1 MAKWVSELRHRIAP
15 PMRACG
21 EANRT
26 SQNESPVSD
35 LVTLFRGLV
44 STIRTLAT
52 RLRSINGGWRLRGW
66 VALVAYDGNGVIAQI
81 YEQLLRLLLG

>member
-1 MAKWVSELRHRIAP
+1 MGERVTPSDRAAHESTRRGEPNEPERIA
-15 PMRACG
+15 G
-21 EANRT
+21 I
-26 SQNESPVSD
+26 SD

-66 VALVAYDGNGVIAQI
+66 VALIAYDGNGVIAQI

>member
-1 MAKWVSELRHRIAP
+1 MGERITSSDRAAHESMRRGEPNEPERIA
-15 PMRACG
+15 G
-21 EANRT
+21 I
-26 SQNESPVSD
+26 SD

-52 RLRSINGGWRLRGW
+52 RLRSTNGGWRLRGW

>member
-1 MAKWVSELRHRIAP
+1 MGERITSSDRAAHES
-15 PMRACG
+15 MRRG
-21 EANRT
+21 EP
-26 SQNESPVSD
+26 NEPERLAGISD

-52 RLRSINGGWRLRGW
+52 RMRSINGRWRLRGW

>member
-1 MAKWVSELRHRIAP
+1 MGERITSSDRAAHES
-15 PMRACG
+15 MRRG
-21 EANRT
+21 EP
-26 SQNESPVSD
+26 NEPERLAGIAD

-52 RLRSINGGWRLRGW
+52 RLRSTNGGWRLRGW
-66 VALVAYDGNGVIAQI
+66 VALVAYDGNGVVAQI